1 MTNSKRI
8 IIPDEIQRSEIT
20 SKSAR
25 LQVWLFMIPC
35 FLLTGIFT
43 FFATAHDVDFEEAG
57 AALFTTAACFMPAVT
72 AIIICLIKRIRI
84 SELAIFPRLRGN
96 TYVYAIVILAAIT
109 IALADQPLT
118 FAIFPDVV
126 QFHDFD
132 CFVFLMNA
140 LTLFSFSLVGM
151 ISLLGEEIGWLGYLF
166 PRLEQLYGTV
176 PAVVLMGMIRGA
188 WHLVMFLVI
197 GSDTA
202 LIQFGMLTVS
212 NILLDS
218 LFICA
223 MKKTS
228 SIIPGALVHS
238 VTNMLPGVYA
248 AFTVTNE
255 ELFTEKYL
263 QIQMIS
269 LIPTVVVGIACYAIL
284 LKWCRKLKDKP
295 QSLNQKPQYSAEQND
310 FGNTDFKF

>member
-20 SKSAR
+20 SKTAR
-25 LQVWLFMIPC
+25 AQVWLFLIPC
-35 FLLTGIFT
+35 FFLTGVFT
-43 FFATAHDVDFEEAG
+43 FLAAACDADFEEAG
-57 AALFTTAACFMPAVT
+57 TALFTTAACFMPAVT
-72 AIIICLIKRIRI
+72 AIIICLIKHIRI
-84 SELAIFPRLRGN
+84 SELALFPQLRGN
-96 TYVYAIVILAAIT
+96 TPIYAIVILTAVV

-118 FAIFPDVV
+118 FAIFPDMV

-132 CFVFLMNA
+132 CFIFFMNA
-140 LTLFSFSLVGM
+140 LVLFSFSLVGM

-212 NILLDS
+212 NVLLDS

-228 SIIPGALVHS
+228 SIIPGALAHS
-238 VTNMLPGVYA
+238 ITNMLPGCYA

-255 ELFTEKYL
+255 ELFAEKYL

-269 LIPTVVVGIACYAIL
+269 LIPAVMVGIVCYAIL
-284 LKWCRKLKDKP
+284 FKWCRK
-295 QSLNQKPQYSAEQND
+295 YYR
-310 FGNTDFKF
+310 G